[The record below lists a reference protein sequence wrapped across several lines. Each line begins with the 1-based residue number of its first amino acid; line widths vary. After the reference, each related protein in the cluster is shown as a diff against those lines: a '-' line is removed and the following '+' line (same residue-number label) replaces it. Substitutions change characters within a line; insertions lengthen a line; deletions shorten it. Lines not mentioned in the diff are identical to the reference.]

1 MKSLLDMLKS
11 AHEYDLIED
20 THIYTRPIL
29 NLILAALL
37 QPSFLNSEEN
47 KPRLNNEDLL
57 KLSRT
62 RFSDDFLIR
71 VIEVYENDFE
81 LSRKSLLRFRRSG
94 VGEKVIEAL
103 LSEVR
108 VAPVSGAAQD
118 LLEFCCWDL

>member
-20 THIYTRPIL
+20 AHIYTRPIL

-37 QPSFLNSEEN
+37 QPSFLTSEEN

-57 KLSRT
+57 KLSCN

-103 LSEVR
+103 LSKVR

-118 LLEFCCWDL
+118 LTG